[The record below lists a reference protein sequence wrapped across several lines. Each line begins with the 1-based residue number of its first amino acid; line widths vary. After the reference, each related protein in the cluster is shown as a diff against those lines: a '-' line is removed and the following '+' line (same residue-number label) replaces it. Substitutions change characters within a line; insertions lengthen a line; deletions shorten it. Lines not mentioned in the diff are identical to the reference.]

1 MDEKDWKKI
10 SLLAAAAA
18 VAAAAAAFLPARN
31 PAVLFTIEPGQS
43 LTAVGRRLSDQQ
55 LIFSRFLFD
64 SYAILTGREKKFK
77 AGKYRI
83 PANSSTAKLVFLFA
97 DGKPEPEGMLVTI
110 PEGMNAGEIAQLLEG
125 KRFKNLNISEFIE
138 NEGYLFPDSYWFK
151 GDETS
156 GEIIQKM
163 KENFEEKTRTIF
175 KYLNILKQREAIIIA
190 SLLEKEVRKP
200 EDRRLVAGIIYKR
213 LELGML
219 LQIDA
224 AVAYGVCLTSSQ
236 DVGLFC
242 DVTQVN
248 LVDNIPKDSEYN
260 TYRRTGLPPTPI
272 ANPGLAALRAALD
285 PLPSEFLYYL
295 SARDGTTI
303 FSRTAAEHARNRKRY
318 LNI

>member
-1 MDEKDWKKI
+1 MSAAEI
-10 SLLAAAAA
+10 TRQLAAGEAE
-18 VAAAAAAFLPARN
+18 PAG
-31 PAVLFTIEPGQS
+31 I
-43 LTAVGRRLSDQQ
+43 
-55 LIFSRFLFD
+55 LI
-64 SYAILTGREKKFK
+64 
-77 AGKYRI
+77 
-83 PANSSTAKLVFLFA
+83 
-97 DGKPEPEGMLVTI
+97 TI
-110 PEGMNAGEIAQLLEG
+110 PEGLNAVEIVALLA
-125 KRFKNLNISEFIE
+125 KRGFEHLDISRFIE

-156 GEIIQKM
+156 SEIIQKM

-303 FSRTAAEHARNRKRY
+303 FSRTAAEHTRNRKRY